1 MILQPLVENA
11 IDHGI
16 DLKPEGRGC
25 ITVKGWLE
33 PKENSEDCIIL
44 TVEDNGIGM
53 DKLYYGE
60 QYHLEVESR
69 EGQGTKITITF
80 PARQHQP

>member
-1 MILQPLVENA
+1 MDEKTAATFLTAES
-11 IDHGI
+11 
-16 DLKPEGRGC
+16 
-25 ITVKGWLE
+25 KGYGARNVNE
-33 PKENSEDCIIL
+33 RI
-44 TVEDNGIGM
+44 
-53 DKLYYGE
+53 KLYYGE